1 MPQFASAT
9 GQSSPNFVSGS
20 GGGSFP
26 RALELLGELVM
37 LTPIEIEKV
46 PGYEGKGMID
56 RLTADTVVLTGDRAG
71 EYPAMWWSQS
81 PIVKA
86 AATVLRRGN
95 GDIILGRLWR
105 FPQSSNKAKYPTR
118 QAIEEALANWRPG
131 QPDVKYA
138 WALETF
144 TAEDAALA
152 TSYINGEIKLG
163 GAGGDGRDEDDVF
176 ED

>member
-1 MPQFASAT
+1 MPNFAGAS
-9 GQSSPNFVSGS
+9 GQSTPNFVSGS
-20 GGGSFP
+20 GGGNFP
-26 RALELLGELVM
+26 KAIELLGELVM

-46 PGYEGKGMID
+46 TGYEGKGQID

-95 GDIILGRLWR
+95 GDVILGRLYR
-105 FPQSSNKAKYPTR
+105 FPQSGNKAKYPTR
-118 QAIEEALANWRPG
+118 QAIEEALQNWRPG

-152 TSYINGEIKLG
+152 TRFIEGSYKLG
-163 GAGGDGRDEDDVF
+163 GDTVDADADSVFDD
-176 ED
+176 

>member
-1 MPQFASAT
+1 
-9 GQSSPNFVSGS
+9 
-20 GGGSFP
+20 
-26 RALELLGELVM
+26 
-37 LTPIEIEKV
+37 
-46 PGYEGKGMID
+46 
-56 RLTADTVVLTGDRAG
+56 VVG
-71 EYPAMWWSQS
+71 

-86 AATVLRRGN
+86 AKEVLRRGN

-105 FPQSSNKAKYPTR
+105 FPQTGNKAKFPTR
-118 QAIEEALANWRPG
+118 QAIEEALQNWRPG

-152 TSYINGEIKLG
+152 TKFLEGGLSLG
-163 GAGGDGRDEDDVF
+163 GSDEDVF

>member
-1 MPQFASAT
+1 MPQFAGAN
-9 GQSSPNFVSGS
+9 GQTTPKFVSGS
-20 GGGSFP
+20 GGGTFP
-26 RALELLGELVM
+26 KAIELLGQLVM
-37 LTPIEIEKV
+37 LTPIQVETV
-46 PGYEGKGMID
+46 PGYEGKGTTE

-71 EYPAMWWSQS
+71 EYPSMWWGQS

-86 AATVLRRGN
+86 AKEVLRRGN
-95 GDIILGRLWR
+95 GDIILGRLYR
-105 FPQSSNKAKYPTR
+105 FPQTGNKAKFPTR
-118 QAIEEALANWRPG
+118 QAIEEALQNWRPG

-152 TSYINGEIKLG
+152 TKFLEGGVTLG
-163 GAGGDGRDEDDVF
+163 GADEDVF